1 MDFSLSEQQSFL
13 QSTVK
18 DFLDA
23 DAPLS
28 RVRELAAD
36 GTTLDSNI
44 SDGLTGLGVPGVL
57 IPEEYGGVGLT
68 CLDAAL
74 VAECLGGAVTPYSF
88 IGPCAMVVQALL
100 CSPDEDLKNTWL
112 PKIANGEESVAV
124 AVADH
129 TGKRDSHGITC
140 DDARLNGQTMFA
152 LDVEGAGH
160 VLVADTSKQLFLANL
175 DDVEVI
181 PLKSIDRTRS
191 LAELKF
197 DNVSA
202 TNLATSPNDLSKVI
216 ALGRVLL
223 AADTL
228 GAGQTML
235 NKAVEYAGE
244 RKQFNRVIGSF
255 QAVKHL
261 CAEMAADLEP
271 CRSMVWYAA
280 HSIHAIP
287 EEAILMTNHAKAHL
301 GETGRT
307 IARKATEVHGGMGFT
322 DLLGLHFWF
331 KRIELNRQLLGTP
344 SHIRAEIAHQQE
356 WVTK

>member
-28 RVRELAAD
+28 RVRELATDA
-36 GTTLDSNI
+36 TTLDSSI
-44 SDGLTGLGVPGVL
+44 SNGLTGLGVPGVL
-57 IPEEYGGVGLT
+57 VPEEYGGVGLT
-68 CLDAAL
+68 CLEAAL
-74 VAECLGGAVTPYSF
+74 VGECLGGSVTPYSF
-88 IGPCAMVVQALL
+88 IGSCGMAVQALL
-100 CSPDEDLKNTWL
+100 CSPDEDVKNTWL
-112 PKIANGEESVAV
+112 PKLASGEESVAV
-124 AVADH
+124 AIADH
-129 TGKRDSHGITC
+129 TGKRDSEGIISN
-140 DDARLNGQTMFA
+140 DGLLNGQTMFA
-152 LDVEGAGH
+152 LDVEGAEH
-160 VLVADTSKQLFLANL
+160 VLVADVSKQLFLARL
-175 DDVEVI
+175 DDVEVT
-181 PLKSIDRTRS
+181 PLKSVDRTRS

-202 TNLATSPNDLSKVI
+202 TNLETSADDLSRVI

-228 GAGQTML
+228 GAAQTML
-235 NKAVEYAGE
+235 DRAVEYAGE

-287 EEAILMTNHAKAHL
+287 EESILMTNHAKAHL
-301 GETGRT
+301 GEIGRT

-356 WVTK
+356 WVT

>member
-18 DFLDA
+18 DFLEA

-44 SDGLTGLGVPGVL
+44 SNGLTGLGVPGVL
-57 IPEEYGGVGLT
+57 VPEEYGGVGLT

-74 VAECLGGAVTPYSF
+74 VGECLGGSVTPYSF
-88 IGPCAMVVQALL
+88 IGSCGMAVQALL

-112 PKIANGEESVAV
+112 PKLASGEESVAV
-124 AVADH
+124 AIADH
-129 TGKRDSHGITC
+129 TGKRDSEGIIST
-140 DDARLNGQTMFA
+140 DELLNGQTMFA
-152 LDVEGAGH
+152 LDVEGASH
-160 VLVADTSKQLFLANL
+160 VLVADVAKRLFLARL
-175 DDVEVI
+175 DDVEVT
-181 PLKSIDRTRS
+181 PLKSVDRTRS
-191 LAELKF
+191 LAEMKF
-197 DNVSA
+197 NNVTA
-202 TNLATSPNDLSKVI
+202 TNLETSADDLSSVI

-228 GAGQTML
+228 GAAQTML
-235 NKAVEYAGE
+235 DKAVEYAGE
-244 RKQFNRVIGSF
+244 RRQFNRVIGSF

-301 GETGRT
+301 GEIGRM

-344 SHIRAEIAHQQE
+344 SHIRAEIAQQQE